1 MTRATPD
8 KALDNRD
15 SPASQV
21 VFLRERS
28 GMIGNDR
35 RLAVDRVDG
44 ELARQ
49 HEKAV
54 LWVATLSGI
63 SIALIYR
70 TRLSRSSD
78 SLSIRIMSTIS
89 DQDAEE
95 RHKALQAL
103 EYLREA
109 KGNLVERVRY
119 GAPTGDI
126 ESAMEEFEEAWSV
139 TERLVKQ
146 LVAPSK
152 P

>member
-1 MTRATPD
+1 MANAP
-8 KALDNRD
+8 
-15 SPASQV
+15 SQDQ
-21 VFLRERS
+21 EA
-28 GMIGNDR
+28 I
-35 RLAVDRVDG
+35 LA
-44 ELARQ
+44 A
-49 HEKAV
+49 
-54 LWVATLSGI
+54 ATLSGI

-70 TRLSRSSD
+70 TCLSRSSD
-78 SLSIRIMSTIS
+78 SLSVRIMSTIS

-109 KGNLVERVRY
+109 KVNLLERVRY
-119 GAPTGDI
+119 GAPAGDI